1 MQNHDRAAWARLTRL
16 SQSMEMIAGSTPY
29 LADTNLLP
37 NGTTRRQPLGV
48 RLQLVFLVL
57 GRGDLRLHCLWPS
70 LKNVQLVVVT
80 IFAPP
85 WHRDTF
91 EQHHHE
97 GWSVRVRA
105 LTVAPQ
111 GPRNVVT
118 QDMGLTQCP

>member
-1 MQNHDRAAWARLTRL
+1 MQSHDRAAWARLTRP

-48 RLQLVFLVL
+48 RLQLILLVL
-57 GRGDLRLHCLWPS
+57 CSGDLRLHCLWAS

-85 WHRDTF
+85 
-91 EQHHHE
+91 
-97 GWSVRVRA
+97 
-105 LTVAPQ
+105 
-111 GPRNVVT
+111 
-118 QDMGLTQCP
+118 